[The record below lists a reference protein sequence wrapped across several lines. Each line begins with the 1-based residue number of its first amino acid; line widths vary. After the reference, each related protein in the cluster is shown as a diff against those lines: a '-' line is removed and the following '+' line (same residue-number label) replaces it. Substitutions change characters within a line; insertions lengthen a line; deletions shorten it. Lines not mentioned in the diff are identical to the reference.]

1 MNFPDMLEAKR
12 RNNSKTEYVYLENN
26 QCNLYENKK
35 YYIRTYGCQMNV
47 HDSENI
53 CALVESLGFTQTEN
67 FNDSDLIILNTCAI
81 RENVHDK
88 VIGFL
93 GRCKHLKNIKKDLI
107 IALCGCM
114 AQEESV
120 VKEIMSKHKYID
132 IVFGT
137 HNMHEFTNM
146 LINRKETTDINVYSI
161 NGNVYENIPYKR
173 DSNITAWVNIM
184 YGCDKF
190 CTYCIVPY
198 TRGRERS
205 RNPKI
210 IIDEVK
216 GLADKGCKEITLLG
230 QNVNSYD
237 WKEGNNSYNFAQLI
251 AKVADLS
258 PFLRVR
264 FATSH
269 PKDISNELIQTIANY
284 PNICSYIHL
293 PFQSGSNNMLQRMN
307 RGYTREYYIERIQT
321 IRSIIPHCGLSTD
334 IIAGFCGETES
345 DHQDT
350 LALMK
355 EVVFD
360 AAYMFKYSV
369 RKGTKASKQFND
381 DVPENK
387 KTTRLNEIITLQ
399 QQHSLES
406 NQKEI
411 GKTFEI
417 LVEGESKRSKE
428 HFFGRT
434 TSNKVAVFPKQNSE
448 KGMYVQVKIKECTTA
463 TLIGDIV

>member
-1 MNFPDMLEAKR
+1 MK
-12 RNNSKTEYVYLENN
+12 K
-26 QCNLYENKK
+26 LYIE
-35 YYIRTYGCQMNV
+35 TYGCQMNIS
-47 HDSENI
+47 DSEVVVSI
-53 CALVESLGFTQTEN
+53 LSPFYEITPHITEA
-67 FNDSDLIILNTCAI
+67 DLILVNTCSVRDNAEQRIRKRLKEFAI
-81 RENVHDK
+81 FKRKNK
-88 VIGFL
+88 SLLIG
-93 GRCKHLKNIKKDLI
+93 LI
-107 IALCGCM
+107 GCM
-114 AQEESV
+114 AERIQEKLLEEEKVLSFIAGPDAYRELPFLIENALAGNTSFNV
-120 VKEIMSKHKYID
+120 ELSK
-132 IVFGT
+132 T
-137 HNMHEFTNM
+137 
-146 LINRKETTDINVYSI
+146 ETYD
-161 NGNVYENIPYKR
+161 NISPIRY
-173 DSNITAWVNIM
+173 DSNGVSAFISIM
-184 YGCDKF
+184 RGCNNF
-190 CTYCIVPY
+190 CSYCVVPF

-205 RNPKI
+205 RDPKTI
-210 IIDEVK
+210 ILEAQSLFNSGYKEV
-216 GLADKGCKEITLLG
+216 TLLG

-237 WKEGNNSYNFAQLI
+237 WKEGNNSYNFAHLI

-258 PFLRVR
+258 PLLRVR

-334 IIAGFCGETES
+334 IITGFCGETES

-381 DVPENK
+381 DVAENE
-387 KTTRLNEIITLQ
+387 KTARLNEIITLQ

-434 TSNKVAVFPKQNSE
+434 SSNKVAVFPKQDSE
-448 KGMYVQVKIKECTTA
+448 KGMYVQVKIKECTAA